1 MRTKCNE
8 LVGYKSLILN
18 GKNYVPPP
26 DLDLGLKELFRK
38 AVSFGAGRP
47 VDKDGLPDGP
57 WTPQLLAEEIS
68 MLDANSSGVD
78 LRTVQLWFQD
88 NVKGI
93 SASNIRWLARIFGC
107 GDPDATSRWQ
117 AALSAAQNRLV
128 VERRQRRQKPDD
140 AVSTGCNEVLPSGRH
155 VAVPEQVRRTGIA
168 HLSESMFLGSNP
180 LGAIVV
186 LWACQA
192 SVIFASYIVGSHIV
206 AYSPVDGVSKQ
217 VGLLWSPN
225 WLLDR
230 LLWLPIMI
238 LLVADLIQRWRDE
251 WRPILAVQQD
261 RQGSNT
267 AWARKVEAYGT
278 AFWVILIASVGIVFL
293 VQWYGAYLRPLLR
306 NDVGDRVVDWLL
318 VATERPE
325 VVETSEAVVVS
336 GFANL
341 VSGGA
346 YWLLFT
352 GLLMMFI
359 LVSDFAAICRM
370 PDRPRNSDAIRSAS
384 DVGARIAR
392 GVFCYSVM
400 PILIA
405 TQIKLVALYLMTDS
419 SHIVAWLVGD
429 ASAFFGFQTYEWNWF
444 DKTPSASITS
454 FFVLFVSCF
463 VYAISAIR
471 ISGALYTLV
480 SQARLDAASIPWWEF
495 NVIIVV
501 LVVNFWSLGQFDGFS
516 MLLCISVV
524 LALFSVIRRGL
535 FFNNRAKMLGRRA

>member
-8 LVGYKSLILN
+8 LDGYKPLILN
-18 GKNYVPPP
+18 GKKYVPPP

-47 VDKDGLPDGP
+47 VDKGGLPDGP

-155 VAVPEQVRRTGIA
+155 VAAPEKVRRTGIA
-168 HLSESMFLGSNP
+168 HLSESMFLGGNP

-192 SVIFASYIVGSHIV
+192 LVIFASYIVGSHFV
-206 AYSPVDGVSKQ
+206 TYSPVDGVSKQ

-230 LLWLPIMI
+230 LIWLPIMI
-238 LLVADLIQRWRDE
+238 LLASDLIQRWRDD
-251 WRPILAVQQD
+251 WRPVLALQQD
-261 RQGSNT
+261 QLGSKT
-267 AWARKVEAYGT
+267 AWARNLEAYAT
-278 AFWVILIASVGIVFL
+278 AFWAILFASMGVVFL
-293 VQWYGAYLRPLLR
+293 IQWYGAYLRPLLR

-318 VATERPE
+318 VAIERSD
-325 VVETSEAVVVS
+325 VMVLSEAIYVS

-352 GLLMMFI
+352 GLLLMFI
-359 LVSDFAAICRM
+359 LVSDFAAICRTRVR
-370 PDRPRNSDAIRSAS
+370 PDNSDAVRYAS
-384 DVGARIAR
+384 NVGARIAR
-392 GVFCYSVM
+392 GVYCYSVM
-400 PILIA
+400 AILIS

-419 SHIVAWLVGD
+419 NHIVSWLVGD
-429 ASAFFGFQTYEWNWF
+429 TSAFFGYRTYEWNWF
-444 DKTPSASITS
+444 NKSPSASITS
-454 FFVLFVSCF
+454 FFVLFVPCF
-463 VYAISAIR
+463 VYAICAIR
-471 ISGALYTLV
+471 IRGALGTLAA
-480 SQARLDAASIPWWEF
+480 QARLDVANIPWWEF
-495 NVIIVV
+495 NAILVL

-516 MLLCISVV
+516 VLLCISVV
-524 LALFSVIRRGL
+524 LALFSVIRRSL
-535 FFNNRAKMLGRRA
+535 FFNNRATMLGRRA